1 MNSKQHLRHLA
12 TKGEPT
18 LERSLL
24 LQAAA
29 VRRMDSSEPQ
39 AWLSSL
45 TPKELDWNK
54 LLEEAQRHGLIPLLS
69 QFLIGNYSNTV
80 PADLLN
86 TLEQLQQNVTFANL
100 RLTGEL
106 WEVIEL
112 FAKHGIEAVPVK
124 GPTLA
129 LLAFDD
135 LRMRQFADL
144 DLLVRETDLAKVAE
158 LLVARGYQPWVPLD
172 AVYDETFR
180 RITNVLEFS
189 HSEKGYLVEVHWKL
203 SVDLLP
209 LDLSQAWRERRLTPT
224 FPGGKRIH
232 TFAPE
237 PLLVYLCVHAA
248 KHCWPRLSW
257 AADIAWLIQ
266 RQPNFDWEYALT
278 LARKEHCR
286 RTVNLGLMLASDLL
300 GAELPPSV
308 KAEVEADPTGKEL
321 AERVVSWWALP
332 EDEAPGPE
340 SGLLE
345 RSRFFYDIQDDMPS
359 RLRYFGRLLLAPNL
373 GDWKFVRLPVNFI
386 YCYALL
392 RPIRFLLSL
401 LNIIK

>member
-1 MNSKQHLRHLA
+1 VPGDVLA
-12 TKGEPT
+12 T
-18 LERSLL
+18 
-24 LQAAA
+24 
-29 VRRMDSSEPQ
+29 
-39 AWLSSL
+39 
-45 TPKELDWNK
+45 
-54 LLEEAQRHGLIPLLS
+54 
-69 QFLIGNYSNTV
+69 
-80 PADLLN
+80 
-86 TLEQLQQNVTFANL
+86 LQQIQQSTTFDNL

-112 FAKHGIEAVPVK
+112 FAAHDIEVVPVK

-135 LRMRQFADL
+135 LGRRQFADL
-144 DLLVRETDLAKVAE
+144 DLLVKDADLAQAAE
-158 LLVARGYQPWVPLD
+158 LLVVRGYRPWIPLD

-189 HSEKGYLVEVHWKL
+189 HPEKGYLVEVHWKL
-203 SVDLLP
+203 SVGLLP
-209 LDLSQAWRERRLTPT
+209 LDLSRAWQERRLTPT

-266 RQPNFDWEYALT
+266 RQPDFDWVYMLS
-278 LARKEHCR
+278 LAREEHCR
-286 RTVNLGLMLASDLL
+286 RTVNLGLRLASDLL

-308 KAEVEADPTGKEL
+308 KVEIEADRTGKKL
-321 AERVVSWWALP
+321 ADRVVYWWTLP

-340 SGLLE
+340 SGRLA
-345 RSRFFYDIQDDMPS
+345 RSRFFYEIQDDLQS
-359 RLRYFGRLLLAPNL
+359 RMRYFGRLLLAPNL
-373 GDWKFVRLPVNFI
+373 GDWKFVRLPVNLI
-386 YCYALL
+386 YWYALL
-392 RPIRFLLSL
+392 RPVRFLLSL
-401 LNIIK
+401 LTYKRS